1 MTWDAAYAAAE
12 AAWLEPP
19 SSSEL
24 CPCCDLPP
32 DECERYER
40 DPDDERDE
48 YFARMEDA
56 AW

>member
-1 MTWDAAYAAAE
+1 MTWDAAYAASE
-12 AAWLEPP
+12 AAWLEPRM
-19 SSSEL
+19 EL

-32 DECERYER
+32 DECERFER